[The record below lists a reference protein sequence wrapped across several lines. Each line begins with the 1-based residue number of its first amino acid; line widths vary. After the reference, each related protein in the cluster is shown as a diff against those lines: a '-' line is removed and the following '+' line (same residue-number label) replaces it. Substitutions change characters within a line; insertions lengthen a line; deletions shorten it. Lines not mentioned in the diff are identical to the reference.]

1 MTSLAVALETR
12 RPPLRRLRTPF
23 MVAFAAAAVA
33 AGLGRAVT
41 TSYLPL
47 LLERIDNAPGLIGM
61 VMLVNAAA
69 GMAVPLVTGIW
80 SDRLRQRGRGR
91 RMPFIVGGSI
101 VTAGGL
107 LAVGLGSS
115 TSYLVLA
122 LSAAVVYTGLNAVT
136 TAHRALIPETFDES
150 ERARATSAQ
159 ELAMLGGGLAGLALG
174 GLLFGVAPWAPF
186 VLTAVLVPLLAAPT
200 ISRVREPEADEDAA
214 VDEER
219 GMPRP
224 YGTTYYL
231 HAVRRP
237 GVGAFLLAQVLWV
250 LGYAAL
256 PAFFLLYAEDVLAL
270 EPGVAS
276 LWLAGFGLATGA
288 AIAGAGRVRNPALH
302 RPLLLLGVG
311 LLGGG
316 FLGVAASTTLPFV
329 GAALVVGAAGFGLV
343 STLGFPLFSKLIPP
357 GEAGGYTALYFS
369 VRAISS
375 TIALPAAGWT
385 VAATGSYRALFV
397 LGGAA
402 TLTALV
408 PLVGVPS
415 IRSPG
420 RAALALLTA
429 VPVLGLL
436 AAQTSA
442 GRLDESLFRAING
455 LGPGPDLLWRV
466 LDPHTRNYVALIG
479 LALAAA
485 ALSSP
490 KRIPGVLA
498 RVLGSAL
505 VAWGLLEAIYAAYDR
520 PRPEETL
527 SGVSVNGHSW
537 AHLNSFPSGHM
548 AITAAL
554 AVATVLLFPRLRTA
568 LVAYVAAVA
577 FTRVLFGAHFP
588 LDVVA
593 GTALGVAGALLV
605 AVAVERL
612 EGRTRS
618 AATVEPL
625 AEDATLVAVMPS
637 YNDVPSAALVEST
650 LAGVDHLV
658 IVDDGS
664 DPDVARALDAYGTTA
679 GVDVLHL
686 PRRGGKGSAVRAG
699 VEYVR
704 GGADAV
710 LVLDADAQH
719 PAEAIPTFI
728 AAARDAELVIG
739 DRFDDLRAMPT
750 HRRAANRTARRLF
763 QLRTGNHV
771 RDTQNGMR
779 LIRGRAL
786 DLLPGGGFEAET
798 RHLRRALDADVAVAW
813 VPIPAIYGDGRSS
826 FRTGRDSL
834 RVLWATVQ

>member
-1 MTSLAVALETR
+1 VTSLAVALETR
-12 RPPLRRLRTPF
+12 RPPLRRIRTPF
-23 MVAFAAAAVA
+23 ILAFAAAALA

-41 TSYLPL
+41 TTYLPL
-47 LLERIDNAPGLIGM
+47 LLERINDAPGLIGM

-80 SDRLRQRGRGR
+80 SDRLQQRGRGR

-107 LAVGLGSS
+107 LAVALGSS

-136 TAHRALIPETFDES
+136 TAHRALIPETFDET

-200 ISRVREPEADEDAA
+200 ISRVREPDADQ
-214 VDEER
+214 DEGESAR
-219 GMPRP
+219 DS
-224 YGTTYYL
+224 YSATYYL

-237 GVGAFLLAQVLWV
+237 GVGAFLLAQILWV

-288 AIAGAGRVRNPALH
+288 AIAASGRVRNPALH
-302 RPLLLLGVG
+302 RPLLLLGVV

-408 PLVGVPS
+408 PLVGSRPRV
-415 IRSPG
+415 RG
-420 RAALALLTA
+420 RGRTALALLAA
-429 VPVLGLL
+429 VPLLGLL
-436 AAQTSA
+436 VAQTPA
-442 GRLDESLFRAING
+442 HRLDESLFRAIND
-455 LGPGPDLLWRV
+455 LGPGPELLWTA
-466 LDPHTRNYVALIG
+466 LDPHTRNYLALIG

-490 KRIPGVLA
+490 RRIPGVFA

-505 VAWGLLEAIYAAYDR
+505 LAWGLLEAIYAVYDR

-527 SGVSVNGHSW
+527 GGVSVNGHTW

-554 AVATVLLFPRLRTA
+554 AVATVLLFPRLRTVLA
-568 LVAYVAAVA
+568 VYVAAVA
-577 FTRVLFGAHFP
+577 FTRVLFGAHFS

-593 GTALGVAGALLV
+593 GTALGIAGALLV

-612 EGRTRS
+612 QGRSREAS
-618 AATVEPL
+618 AVDPL
-625 AEDATLVAVMPS
+625 PEDATLVAVMPS
-637 YNDVPSAALVEST
+637 YNDVPTAELVDST
-650 LAGVDHLV
+650 LAGVDRLV

-664 DPDVARALDAYGTTA
+664 EPDVASALDAFA
-679 GVDVLHL
+679 GERVQVVHL

-699 VEYVR
+699 VEHIR
-704 GGADAV
+704 EEADAV
-710 LVLDADAQH
+710 LVIDADAQH
-719 PAEAIPTFI
+719 PAEAIPTFV
-728 AAARDAELVIG
+728 AAAREAELVIG
-739 DRFDDLRAMPT
+739 DRFDDLRAMPP
-750 HRRAANRTARRLF
+750 HRRVGNRATRRLF